1 MGFLDGY
8 IGGDG
13 RIDTKSKIITMY
25 SVSKK
30 LLIDVQQICNIVGV
44 YSYIKKPSK
53 MLTNNR
59 GSLDIKQGYYL
70 SIPGSQLHEF
80 ANKLNI
86 KIKHKQ
92 DNLKLLVEHNHQYKI
107 HKKDT
112 IIPNEVDNV
121 LVFQDRKDKYTD
133 ILFDKVKSIK
143 MVPNTTNYAYDLTI
157 QDTRIFNLYN
167 GLPVFDTFHFAGVSS
182 KSNVTRGVP
191 RIEEILSLSSEPK
204 NPSLT
209 IYLRPD
215 DEEDRQKAQ
224 TIMYTLE
231 YTKLVDIVDSIE
243 ICFEPR
249 DDTTTSNTFDD
260 NDLLKQF
267 HLFEEMVAECSG
279 NPSGNKEYSKW
290 LLRMEMN
297 AEAMLEK
304 NITMD
309 DINFTL
315 KNGYGNDIYCIFS
328 DYNSDNLVFRIRMA
342 NITSPQSKFK
352 SNIDPLDQYDQIYKL
367 KNFQEQLL
375 NNTIIRGVKKINK
388 VILRKIKDN
397 VTEQSGTFKK
407 KEIWVIDTIG
417 TNLLDILALDYIDN
431 IRTFSNDIMEIYN
444 VLGIEAARQTIYNEL
459 AEVLEFDGNYIN
471 YHHMALLCDRMTYSS
486 KLISIFRHGINNDN
500 IGPIA
505 KASFE
510 ETPEMFLKAAKHGEL
525 DIMRGISANLM
536 VGQEGI
542 FGTNSFQ
549 VLLNME
555 EMRNLTG
562 TEYKKDDFEQDIM
575 DKYFDKVENSTDEC
589 SISKIRI
596 DNNYENLNTMDEFSD
611 DDYMPD
617 GF

>member
-1 MGFLDGY
+1 M
-8 IGGDG
+8 
-13 RIDTKSKIITMY
+13 
-25 SVSKK
+25 
-30 LLIDVQQICNIVGV
+30 
-44 YSYIKKPSK
+44 
-53 MLTNNR
+53 
-59 GSLDIKQGYYL
+59 
-70 SIPGSQLHEF
+70 
-80 ANKLNI
+80 
-86 KIKHKQ
+86 
-92 DNLKLLVEHNHQYKI
+92 
-107 HKKDT
+107 
-112 IIPNEVDNV
+112 
-121 LVFQDRKDKYTD
+121 
-133 ILFDKVKSIK
+133 
-143 MVPNTTNYAYDLTI
+143 
-157 QDTRIFNLYN
+157 
-167 GLPVFDTFHFAGVSS
+167 
-182 KSNVTRGVP
+182 
-191 RIEEILSLSSEPK
+191 
-204 NPSLT
+204 
-209 IYLRPD
+209 
-215 DEEDRQKAQ
+215 
-224 TIMYTLE
+224 
-231 YTKLVDIVDSIE
+231 
-243 ICFEPR
+243 
-249 DDTTTSNTFDD
+249 TTTSSFDD

-279 NPSGNKEYSKW
+279 NTPGNKDYSKW
-290 LLRMEMN
+290 LLRMELN

-309 DINFTL
+309 DIHFTL

-352 SNIDPLDQYDQIYKL
+352 TDIDPLDQYDQIYKL

-375 NNTIIRGVKKINK
+375 NNTIIRGIKKINK

-397 VTEQSGTFKK
+397 ITEQSGTFKK

-417 TNLLDILALDYIDN
+417 TNLLDILALDFIDN
-431 IRTFSNDIMEIYN
+431 VRTFSNDIMEIYN

-555 EMRNLTG
+555 EMKQLTG
-562 TEYKKDDFEQDIM
+562 TEYKKDDEYDDFE
-575 DKYFDKVENSTDEC
+575 KVEKLNDC
-589 SISKIRI
+589 SISNIKIN
-596 DNNYENLNTMDEFSD
+596 NNYENLNNLNDDYD

-617 GF
+617 GI